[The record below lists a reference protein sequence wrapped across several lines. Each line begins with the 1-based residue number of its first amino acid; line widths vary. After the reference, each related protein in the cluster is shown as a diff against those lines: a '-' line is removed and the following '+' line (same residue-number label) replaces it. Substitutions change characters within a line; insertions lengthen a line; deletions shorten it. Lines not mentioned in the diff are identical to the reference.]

1 MIVFI
6 TTFILFTLEAFLH
19 YNIGHESK
27 DYVFPDQKEIVY
39 ILVTVFIFSYLNSVA
54 VKVVSKYFN
63 IF

>member
-6 TTFILFTLEAFLH
+6 TTFILFTIEAFLH

-27 DYVFPDQKEIVY
+27 EIVYPNQKEIMS
-39 ILVTVFIFSYLNSVA
+39 ILITVFIFSYLNSIA

-63 IF
+63 FF